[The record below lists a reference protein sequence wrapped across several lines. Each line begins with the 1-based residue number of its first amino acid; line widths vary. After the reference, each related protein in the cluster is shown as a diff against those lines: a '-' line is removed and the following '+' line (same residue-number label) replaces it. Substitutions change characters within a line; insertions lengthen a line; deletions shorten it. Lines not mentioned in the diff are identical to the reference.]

1 MRSRVR
7 LTDSMVGL
15 LIATVLVGSALWV
28 WQVCAMHAEQHGH
41 DGARPMFDF
50 EGVQRPEDRAGREV
64 QQGGGLHGSFFA
76 TGRLSDA
83 VRRPRTDSDK
93 AL

>member
-15 LIATVLVGSALWV
+15 LIATVLVGIALWV
-28 WQVCAMHAEQHGH
+28 WQVCAMHAKQHGH

-50 EGVQRPEDRAGREV
+50 EGVQRPAKRAGGEV
-64 QQGGGLHGSFFA
+64 QQGGGFHVSTMPVVA
-76 TGRLSDA
+76 A
-83 VRRPRTDSDK
+83 PCHVRRSRT
-93 AL
+93 